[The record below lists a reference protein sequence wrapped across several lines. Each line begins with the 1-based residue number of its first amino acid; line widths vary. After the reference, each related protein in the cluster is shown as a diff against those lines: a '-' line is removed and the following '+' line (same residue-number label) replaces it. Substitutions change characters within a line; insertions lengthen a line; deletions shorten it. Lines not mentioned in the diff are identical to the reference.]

1 MKNLESIGKEPG
13 FTVPDGYYDELYQKM
28 MGKVAVE
35 KQKTIHRKQIL
46 RFSLVTSAAA
56 AVALFITVTVFLKTD
71 QVNQMANNNPTIQV
85 VKDSIQVTDQNVL
98 AENQSQT
105 LEESAITEEP
115 VANKSEQPTGSNS
128 VSTYEQLTDLN
139 GVQSVVG
146 FYEDDSHS
154 DQFQETLMDLDFYYD
169 F

>member
-1 MKNLESIGKEPG
+1 MKNLESIGKDTG
-13 FTVPDGYYDELYQKM
+13 FTVPDGYYDELFQKM

-35 KQKTIHRKQIL
+35 KQKTIHRRQIL

-56 AVALFITVTVFLKTD
+56 AVALLITVNVFLKTD
-71 QVNQMANNNPTIQV
+71 QVNQMASNNPTIQV

-98 AENQSQT
+98 AENQTQT
-105 LEESAITEEP
+105 IEEVAIAEKP
-115 VANKSEQPTGSNS
+115 VAKKTEQPVGSNS
-128 VSTYEQLTDLN
+128 VSSYEQLTDLN
-139 GVQSVVG
+139 GVQSVLG
-146 FYEDDSHS
+146 FYEDDAHS